1 MLNATIQATHR
12 FRYVN
17 NGSAYSGNIS
27 FEDVADSMC
36 VATAA
41 AVAYRLF
48 DAVKIKEV
56 EVWCANAAGDAA
68 NTVEIEW
75 LNTLLIGGP
84 GSTISDTALGL
95 HDIAHV
101 VARPPKGS
109 KADFWLDNSTG
120 LSGGD
125 FNIFRLACPK
135 GSVVDITLECA
146 IYDNDT
152 AVAVT
157 GAVAG
162 ATVGK
167 TYARPLDSAQGTAI
181 LVPVSYDFI

>member
-1 MLNATIQATHR
+1 
-12 FRYVN
+12 
-17 NGSAYSGNIS
+17 
-27 FEDVADSMC
+27 MC

-48 DAVKIKEV
+48 DAIRIKEV
-56 EVWCANAAGDAA
+56 EVWGGNSAGDAA

-75 LNTLLIGGP
+75 LDTLLIGGP
-84 GSTISDTALGL
+84 GMTISDTALGL
-95 HDIAHV
+95 NDIAHV
-101 VARPPKGS
+101 ISRPPKGS
-109 KADFWLDNSTG
+109 KSAFWLNNSTG

-125 FNIFRLACPK
+125 FNILRLACPK
-135 GSVVDITLECA
+135 GSVIDIVLECVL
-146 IYDNDT
+146 YDNDT
-152 AVAVT
+152 AVLVT

-162 ATVGK
+162 ATTGK